1 MDALDA
7 FKAAQRQR
15 WAHFAPFESHTTP
28 SAARLVAHARIT
40 PGERVLDVACGTGVV
55 SVTAARM
62 GAHVTG
68 LDLTPE
74 LLVRAREN
82 AAIGGVSID
91 FHEGDVEALPFAD
104 ASFDVVT
111 SQYGHMFAPRPAVA
125 IAEML
130 RVLRPG
136 GTIAFSTWPP
146 EVFVGRMFALVASYL
161 PPPPAGVAAP
171 PDWGNVDVVIE
182 RLGSRVRDIAF
193 DRATAFISALSP
205 RHYRDNAERT
215 SGPLIALVE
224 SLSASDPDRLADF
237 RRAYDA
243 LSAEYFENN
252 VIRQDYLMTR
262 AIKA

>member
-1 MDALDA
+1 MDPIEA
-7 FKAAQRQR
+7 FKAAQRKR

-28 SAARLVAHARIT
+28 SAARLVMHARIRA
-40 PGERVLDVACGTGVV
+40 GQRVLDVACGTGVV
-55 SVTAARM
+55 SVTAARV

-68 LDLTPE
+68 LDLTPQ
-74 LLVRAREN
+74 LLQRAREN
-82 AAIGGVSID
+82 AAVGGVSID

-130 RVLRPG
+130 RVLKPG

-146 EVFVGRMFALVASYL
+146 EVFVGRMFSLVASYL
-161 PPPPAGVAAP
+161 PPPTAGVAAP
-171 PDWGNVDVVIE
+171 PSWGDVGVVLE
-182 RLGSRVRDIAF
+182 RLGDAVRDVRF
-193 DRATAFISALSP
+193 DRAVAFIPALSP
-205 RHYRDNAERT
+205 QHYRDNAERT

-224 SLSASDPDRLADF
+224 SLSAGAPDRLAEF
-237 RRAYDA
+237 RRAYDE
-243 LSAEYFENN
+243 LTSEYFENN
-252 VIRQDYLMTR
+252 VIRQDYLMTG